1 MINYYRYLP
10 ISEEDQH
17 WGLSILNA
25 GSTRISASQDYPYRQ
40 HPSDHYFTWKK
51 GRVLDEYQ
59 VIYIVG
65 GEGSFESTH
74 VPETV
79 VHAGTVILLFPGEWH
94 RFKPS
99 KRTGW
104 DEYWVGFRGEVADNL
119 VKRNF
124 FDASS
129 ALVPIGFS
137 AEIVGL
143 FSSIIEQ
150 TRAER
155 PGYQPFVSGMLLHL
169 LGCVF
174 SLNKQ
179 RSFEHTDGIKT
190 RMEQA
195 IMLLRG
201 KIDEDI
207 SIRAIAE
214 ELNVSYA
221 WFRKWF
227 KLYTG
232 LAPQQYVI
240 QLKMEKAK
248 ALLADSGNSIK
259 GIAYQLRFEHPL
271 YFSRLFKEK
280 VGVSPECYRKSCLV
294 IGPVR
299 H

>member
-1 MINYYRYLP
+1 MINYFRYLP
-10 ISEEDQH
+10 LSDEDQQ

-25 GSTRISASQDYPYRQ
+25 GCTHIQANQDYPYRQ
-40 HPSDHYFTWKK
+40 HPSDHYFTWSN

-59 VIYIVG
+59 VIYIVA
-65 GEGSFESTH
+65 GEGSFESAS
-74 VPETV
+74 VSETSV
-79 VHAGTVILLFPGEWH
+79 QPGTVILLFPGEWH
-94 RFKPS
+94 RFRPAKH
-99 KRTGW
+99 TGW
-104 DEYWVGFRGEVADNL
+104 DEYWVGFKGEVADNL
-119 VKRNF
+119 VRQKF
-124 FDASS
+124 FGVGT
-129 ALVPIGFS
+129 ALLAIGFS
-137 AEIVGL
+137 AEIIGL
-143 FSSIIEQ
+143 FTAIIEQ
-150 TRAER
+150 TRTER

-169 LGCVF
+169 LGCVY

-179 RSFEHTDGIKT
+179 RSFDNANGIKNK
-190 RMEQA
+190 MEQA
-195 IMLLRG
+195 ILLLRC

-207 SIRAIAE
+207 TIQDIAE

-271 YFSRLFKEK
+271 YFSKLFKEK
-280 VGVSPECYRKSCLV
+280 VGVSPEIYRKRCNGL
-294 IGPVR
+294 G
-299 H
+299 

>member
-1 MINYYRYLP
+1 MINYFRYLP
-10 ISEEDQH
+10 LSDEDQQ

-25 GSTRISASQDYPYRQ
+25 GCTHIQANQDYPYRQ
-40 HPSDHYFTWKK
+40 HPSDHYFTWSN

-59 VIYIVG
+59 VIYIVA
-65 GEGSFESTH
+65 GEGSFESAS
-74 VPETV
+74 VSETTV
-79 VHAGTVILLFPGEWH
+79 QPGTVILLFPGEWH
-94 RFKPS
+94 RFRPAKH
-99 KRTGW
+99 TGW
-104 DEYWVGFRGEVADNL
+104 DEYWVGFKGEVADNL
-119 VKRNF
+119 VRQKF
-124 FDASS
+124 FGVGT
-129 ALVPIGFS
+129 ALLAIGFS
-137 AEIVGL
+137 AEIIGL
-143 FSSIIEQ
+143 FTAIIEQ
-150 TRAER
+150 TRTER

-169 LGCVF
+169 LGCVY

-179 RSFEHTDGIKT
+179 RSFDNANGIKNK
-190 RMEQA
+190 MEQA
-195 IMLLRG
+195 ILLLRC

-207 SIRAIAE
+207 TIQDIAE

-271 YFSRLFKEK
+271 YFSKLFKEK
-280 VGVSPECYRKSCLV
+280 VGVSPEIYRKRCNGL
-294 IGPVR
+294 G
-299 H
+299 

>member
-10 ISEEDQH
+10 ISEEDEH
-17 WGLSILNA
+17 WGLSILNV
-25 GSTRISASQDYPYRQ
+25 GSTRIGAGQDYPYRQ
-40 HPSDHYFTWKK
+40 HPSDHYFTWKN
-51 GRVLDEYQ
+51 GRILEEYQ

-74 VPETV
+74 VPETAV
-79 VHAGTVILLFPGEWH
+79 YAGTVILLFPGEWH
-94 RFKPS
+94 RFRPAKG
-99 KRTGW
+99 TGW
-104 DEYWVGFRGEVADNL
+104 DEYWVGFKGEVADNL
-119 VKRNF
+119 IKRHF
-124 FDASS
+124 FDPSS
-129 ALVPIGFS
+129 ALLSIGFS
-137 AEIVGL
+137 AEIAGL
-143 FSSIIEQ
+143 FSAIIEQ
-150 TRAER
+150 TQGER

-169 LGCVF
+169 LGGVF

-179 RSFEHTDGIKT
+179 RSFEHTDEIKIK
-190 RMEQA
+190 MEKA

-207 SIRAIAE
+207 SIHGIAE

-271 YFSRLFKEK
+271 YFSKLFKEK
-280 VGVSPECYRKSCLV
+280 VGVSPERYRKNFMT
-294 IGPVR
+294 GPI
-299 H
+299 

>member
-1 MINYYRYLP
+1 MINYFRYLP
-10 ISEEDQH
+10 LSDEDQQ

-25 GSTRISASQDYPYRQ
+25 GCTHIQANQDYPYRQ
-40 HPSDHYFTWKK
+40 HPSDHYFTWSN

-59 VIYIVG
+59 VIYIVA
-65 GEGSFESTH
+65 GEGSFESAS
-74 VPETV
+74 VSETTV
-79 VHAGTVILLFPGEWH
+79 QPGTVILLFPGEWH
-94 RFKPS
+94 RFRPAKH
-99 KRTGW
+99 TGW
-104 DEYWVGFRGEVADNL
+104 DEYWVGFKGEVADNL
-119 VKRNF
+119 VRQKF
-124 FDASS
+124 FGVGT
-129 ALVPIGFS
+129 ALLAIGFS
-137 AEIVGL
+137 AETIGL
-143 FSSIIEQ
+143 FTAIIEQ
-150 TRAER
+150 TRTER

-169 LGCVF
+169 LGCVY

-179 RSFEHTDGIKT
+179 RSFDNANGIKNK
-190 RMEQA
+190 MEQA
-195 IMLLRG
+195 ILLLRC

-207 SIRAIAE
+207 TIQDIAE

-271 YFSRLFKEK
+271 YFSKLFKEK
-280 VGVSPECYRKSCLV
+280 VGVSPEIYRKRCNGL
-294 IGPVR
+294 G
-299 H
+299 

>member
-25 GSTRISASQDYPYRQ
+25 GSTRIAADQEYPYRQ
-40 HPSDHYFTWKK
+40 HPSDHYFTWNK

-65 GEGSFESTH
+65 GQGSFESTH
-74 VPETV
+74 IPETV
-79 VHAGTVILLFPGEWH
+79 VHSGTVILLFPGEWH
-94 RFKPS
+94 RFRPAKG
-99 KRTGW
+99 TGW

-119 VKRNF
+119 VKRKF
-124 FDASS
+124 FEASA
-129 ALVPIGFS
+129 ALLPIGFS
-137 AEIVGL
+137 AELAGL
-143 FSSIIEQ
+143 FSAILDQ
-150 TRAER
+150 TRTEQ
-155 PGYQPFVSGMLLHL
+155 PGYQPVASGILLHL

-179 RSFEHTDGIKT
+179 RSFEHAEEIRN
-190 RMEQA
+190 RMEHA
-195 IMLLRG
+195 IMLLRD

-207 SIRAIAE
+207 AIRDIAAQ
-214 ELNVSYA
+214 LNVSYA

-232 LAPQQYVI
+232 LAPHQYVI
-240 QLKMEKAK
+240 QLKIEKAK

-271 YFSRLFKEK
+271 YFSKLFKEK
-280 VGVSPECYRKSCLV
+280 VGVSPEGYRKNCLTR
-294 IGPVR
+294 P
-299 H
+299 

>member
-10 ISEEDQH
+10 ISKEDQN
-17 WGLSILNA
+17 WGLSVLNTGCTSIKA
-25 GSTRISASQDYPYRQ
+25 GQEYPYRQ
-40 HPSDHYFTWKK
+40 HPGKYYFSWSK

-59 VIYIVG
+59 IIYIAG
-65 GEGSFESTH
+65 GEGVFESSS
-74 VPETV
+74 VAECV

-94 RFKPS
+94 RFRPN
-99 KRTGW
+99 RQTGW
-104 DEYWVGFRGEVADNL
+104 DEYWVGFSGEVADNL
-119 VKRNF
+119 LRGRF
-124 FDASS
+124 FDRAGAVLS
-129 ALVPIGFS
+129 IGYS
-137 AEIVGL
+137 AELVAL
-143 FSSIIEQ
+143 FSGVIEQ
-150 TRAER
+150 TKTER

-169 LGCVF
+169 LGGVF

-179 RSFEHTDGIKT
+179 QSFSNADGVKC

-195 IMLLRG
+195 IMLLRS
-201 KIDEDI
+201 KIDEAIDI
-207 SIRAIAE
+207 HQIAE

-248 ALLADSGNSIK
+248 VLLADSGNSIK

-271 YFSRLFKEK
+271 YFSKLFKEK
-280 VGVSPECYRKSCLV
+280 VGVSPDLYRKRCG
-294 IGPVR
+294 IG
-299 H
+299 

>member
-1 MINYYRYLP
+1 MINYFRYLP
-10 ISEEDQH
+10 LSDEDQQ

-25 GSTRISASQDYPYRQ
+25 GCTHVEANQDYPYRQ
-40 HPSDHYFTWKK
+40 HPSDHYFTWSN

-59 VIYIVG
+59 VIYIVR
-65 GEGSFESTH
+65 GEGSFESASL
-74 VPETV
+74 PETIV
-79 VHAGTVILLFPGEWH
+79 EPGTVILLFPGEWH
-94 RFKPS
+94 RFRPAKN
-99 KRTGW
+99 TGW

-119 VKRNF
+119 VTRKF
-124 FDASS
+124 FGVSEP
-129 ALVPIGFS
+129 LLPIGFS

-143 FSSIIEQ
+143 LSSMIEQ
-150 TRAER
+150 ARVEC

-169 LGCVF
+169 LGYVY

-179 RSFEHTDGIKT
+179 RSFDNADGIKSK
-190 RMEQA
+190 MEQA
-195 IMLLRG
+195 IMLLRC

-207 SIRAIAE
+207 TIQEIAE

-271 YFSRLFKEK
+271 YFSKLFKEK
-280 VGVSPECYRKSCLV
+280 VGVSPELYRKRCNGL
-294 IGPVR
+294 G
-299 H
+299 

>member
-1 MINYYRYLP
+1 MINFFRYLP
-10 ISEEDQH
+10 LSDEDQQ

-25 GSTRISASQDYPYRQ
+25 GCTHIQARQDYPYRQ
-40 HPSDHYFTWKK
+40 HPSDHYFTWSN

-59 VIYIVG
+59 VIYIVA
-65 GEGSFESTH
+65 GEGSFESAS
-74 VPETV
+74 VSETI
-79 VHAGTVILLFPGEWH
+79 VHPGTVILLFPGEWH
-94 RFKPS
+94 RFRPAKE
-99 KRTGW
+99 TGW

-119 VKRNF
+119 VRQKF
-124 FDASS
+124 FGVAG
-129 ALVPIGFS
+129 ALIPIGFS
-137 AEIVGL
+137 GEVVGL

-169 LGCVF
+169 LGCVY
-174 SLNKQ
+174 SVNKQ
-179 RSFEHTDGIKT
+179 RSFDNADGMQRKI
-190 RMEQA
+190 EQA
-195 IMLLRG
+195 IMLLRC

-207 SIRAIAE
+207 TIQEIAE

-271 YFSRLFKEK
+271 YFSKLFKEK
-280 VGVSPECYRKSCLV
+280 VGVSPELYRKRCNGL
-294 IGPVR
+294 
-299 H
+299 

>member
-1 MINYYRYLP
+1 MINYFRYLP
-10 ISEEDQH
+10 LSDEDQQ

-25 GSTRISASQDYPYRQ
+25 GCTHVQANQDYPYRQ
-40 HPSDHYFTWKK
+40 HPSDHYFTWSK

-59 VIYIVG
+59 VIYIVR
-65 GEGSFESTH
+65 GEGSFESAS
-74 VPETV
+74 VPETIV
-79 VHAGTVILLFPGEWH
+79 RPGTVILLFPGEWH
-94 RFKPS
+94 RFRPAKN
-99 KRTGW
+99 TGW

-119 VKRNF
+119 LRRKF
-124 FDASS
+124 FGVGA
-129 ALVPIGFS
+129 ALLAIGFS
-137 AEIVGL
+137 AEIIGL
-143 FSSIIEQ
+143 YSAIIEQ
-150 TRAER
+150 TRSER

-169 LGCVF
+169 LGCVY

-179 RSFEHTDGIKT
+179 RSFDNADGIKT
-190 RMEQA
+190 KMEQA
-195 IMLLRG
+195 IMLLRC

-207 SIRAIAE
+207 SIQEIAE

-271 YFSRLFKEK
+271 YFSKLFKEK
-280 VGVSPECYRKSCLV
+280 VGVSPELYRKRCNGL
-294 IGPVR
+294 G
-299 H
+299 

>member
-1 MINYYRYLP
+1 MINYFRYLP
-10 ISEEDQH
+10 LSDEDQQ

-25 GSTRISASQDYPYRQ
+25 GCTHIQANQDYPYRQ
-40 HPSDHYFTWKK
+40 HPSDHYFTWSN

-59 VIYIVG
+59 VIYIVA
-65 GEGSFESTH
+65 GEGSFESAS
-74 VPETV
+74 VSETSV
-79 VHAGTVILLFPGEWH
+79 QPGTVILLFPGEWH
-94 RFKPS
+94 RFRPAKH
-99 KRTGW
+99 TGW
-104 DEYWVGFRGEVADNL
+104 DEYWVGFKGEVADNL
-119 VKRNF
+119 VRQKF
-124 FDASS
+124 FGVGT
-129 ALVPIGFS
+129 ALLAIGFS
-137 AEIVGL
+137 AEIIGL
-143 FSSIIEQ
+143 FTAIIEQ
-150 TRAER
+150 TRTER

-169 LGCVF
+169 LGCVY

-179 RSFEHTDGIKT
+179 RSFDDANGIKNK
-190 RMEQA
+190 MEQA
-195 IMLLRG
+195 ILLLRC

-207 SIRAIAE
+207 TIQDIAE

-271 YFSRLFKEK
+271 YFSKLFKEK
-280 VGVSPECYRKSCLV
+280 VGVSPEIYRKRCNGL
-294 IGPVR
+294 G
-299 H
+299 

>member
-25 GSTRISASQDYPYRQ
+25 GCTHVRANQDYPYRQ
-40 HPSDHYFTWKK
+40 HPDHHYFTWSN

-59 VIYIVG
+59 VIYIAG
-65 GEGSFESTH
+65 GEGSFESAS

-79 VHAGTVILLFPGEWH
+79 VRGGTVVLLFPGEWH
-94 RFKPS
+94 RFRPAKH
-99 KRTGW
+99 TGW

-119 VKRNF
+119 LRRKF
-124 FDASS
+124 FSLGEPVVA
-129 ALVPIGFS
+129 VGFS
-137 AEIVGL
+137 AAIVGL
-143 FSSIIEQ
+143 FSSIIDQ
-150 TRAER
+150 TRSER

-169 LGCVF
+169 LGCIY

-179 RSFEHTDGIKT
+179 QSFANADGIKPK
-190 RMEQA
+190 MEQA
-195 IMLLRG
+195 IMLLRC
-201 KIDEDI
+201 KVDEDI
-207 SIRAIAE
+207 TIQEIAG

-227 KLYTG
+227 KRYTG
-232 LAPQQYVI
+232 LAPQQYMI

-271 YFSRLFKEK
+271 YFSKLFKEK
-280 VGVSPECYRKSCLV
+280 VGVSPEGYRKNCMARS
-294 IGPVR
+294 
-299 H
+299 